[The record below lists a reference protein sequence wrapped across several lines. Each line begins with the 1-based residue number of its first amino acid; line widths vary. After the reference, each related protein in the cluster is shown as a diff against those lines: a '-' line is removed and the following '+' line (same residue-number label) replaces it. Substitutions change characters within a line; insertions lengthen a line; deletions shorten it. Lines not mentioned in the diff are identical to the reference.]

1 MIQDVHVRVANVNDV
16 TLSNLLFN
24 LLTTKKK
31 EQNYGVLNIRT
42 VVFTERGCDD
52 DCKEI
57 VYVRLC
63 AMQLGVLLDV

>member
-1 MIQDVHVRVANVNDV
+1 
-16 TLSNLLFN
+16 
-24 LLTTKKK
+24 
-31 EQNYGVLNIRT
+31 